1 MDHWEKKHLDVETLL
16 IRLENSERENDTLR
30 DKVLLLERRVQIL
43 LEEKGILIS
52 LEQCL
57 KERCSELQEEVHS
70 LKSVKSPKNSSCG
83 SSKKKGKVD
92 LLVGW

>member
-1 MDHWEKKHLDVETLL
+1 M
-16 IRLENSERENDTLR
+16 IRLESSERENDTLR

-57 KERCSELQEEVHS
+57 KERCSALKEEVH
-70 LKSVKSPKNSSCG
+70 
-83 SSKKKGKVD
+83 
-92 LLVGW
+92 